1 VERREPKL
9 DNMTTSLATFEEK
22 IDIINNELR
31 KRKGKWQLKA
41 RADFDFE
48 DVEQIIR
55 IHIYKK
61 WALWDQSQALE
72 PWLNR
77 IITRQISNL
86 LRNLYGGFSRPC
98 LKCAANQGG
107 ELCAIYK
114 TQCSDC
120 PLYLKWIKGK
130 KQAYDVKIPLPL
142 ETHALEVES
151 ISSDFIDYEAS
162 AAIIHARMKPH
173 LTKVQLKVYTMLYVE
188 NLGEDD
194 IAIRMGYKK
203 NEDIKRKVV
212 RYKQLEN
219 YKKKFIDMAK
229 TLIREEGLI

>member
-1 VERREPKL
+1 MSEEQ
-9 DNMTTSLATFEEK
+9 LAKFEDK
-22 IDIINNELR
+22 IAIIDNELR

-41 RADFDFE
+41 RADFDFQ

-55 IHIYKK
+55 LHVFKK
-61 WALWDQSQALE
+61 WALWDQKQALE

-107 ELCAIYK
+107 ELCAIYR
-114 TQCSDC
+114 TQCAEC
-120 PLYLKWIKGK
+120 PLYAKWIKGK

-142 ETHALEVES
+142 ETHAQEVES
-151 ISSDFIDYEAS
+151 MTLDFIDYEN
-162 AAIIHARMKPH
+162 AATLIHTRIKPK
-173 LTKVQLKVYTMLYVE
+173 LTKVQYKAYEMLYIE
-188 NLGEDD
+188 NLGEDE
-194 IAIRMGYKK
+194 IAMRMGYKK
-203 NEDIKRKVV
+203 NEDIKRKVI

-219 YKKKFIDMAK
+219 YKKKFIDIARK
-229 TLIREEGLI
+229 VIREEGLG

>member
-1 VERREPKL
+1 MEK
-9 DNMTTSLATFEEK
+9 LATFEEK
-22 IDIINNELR
+22 IDVINNELR

-41 RADFDFE
+41 RADLDFE

-55 IHIYKK
+55 VHIFRK
-61 WALWDQSQALE
+61 WSLWDQTQPLE

-114 TQCSDC
+114 TQCVSC
-120 PLYLKWIKGK
+120 PLYAKWVKGK
-130 KQAYDVKIPLPL
+130 KQAHDVKIPLPL
-142 ETHALEVES
+142 ENHSQEVES
-151 ISSDFIDYEAS
+151 ISADFLDYES
-162 AAIIHARMKPH
+162 AAQIIHSRIKPK
-173 LTKVQLKVYTMLYVE
+173 LTKVQYQVYDMLYIQ
-188 NLGEDD
+188 NLSEDE
-194 IAIRMGYKK
+194 IAMKMGYKK
-203 NEDIKRKVV
+203 TEDLKRKGI

-219 YKKKFIDMAK
+219 YKKKFVSIGRR
-229 TLIREEGLI
+229 IIEEEDLA